1 MSTTRIWLNARAR
14 AAFLAAL
21 GASSALGCAV
31 SSDEEAVAV
40 GHEEQP
46 LYALSTRLWP
56 RAAKIDVCWQPGA
69 SAADRQLVR
78 EAVTKT
84 WQARSNISFVNWAS
98 CPASGFA
105 GIEITPGSS
114 NVVTGG
120 LGDQADGV
128 SNMELDLSTAPEN
141 TWSRCVN
148 NGLNRSECIQ
158 ATAIH
163 EFGHS
168 LSFAHEQRRPDN
180 NGECTIGVTSGS
192 LGDTLLGPFD
202 NGSIMNYCGNAVT
215 LSRGDVYG
223 ANVVYGIAPAL
234 LPSLL

>member
-1 MSTTRIWLNARAR
+1 LHARAR

-21 GASSALGCAV
+21 GAWSSLGCAV
-31 SSDEEAVAV
+31 SPDEEAVAV
-40 GHEEQP
+40 GRAEEP

-56 RAAKIDVCWQPGA
+56 RAAKIDVCWLPGG
-69 SAADRQLVR
+69 SAADQELVR
-78 EAVTKT
+78 EVITAT
-84 WQARSNISFVNWAS
+84 WQARANISFVNWAN

-120 LGDQADGV
+120 LGNQADGV
-128 SNMELDLSTAPEN
+128 SNMELDFSATPEN
-141 TWSRCVN
+141 TWATCVHN
-148 NGLNRSECIQ
+148 SLNRSECIQ

-168 LSFAHEQRRPDN
+168 LSFAHEQNRPDN
-180 NGECTIGVTSGS
+180 NGECTIGVGSGS
-192 LGDTLLGPFD
+192 NGDTLLGDFD
-202 NGSIMNYCGNAVT
+202 NGSIMSYCGDAVT
-215 LSRGDVYG
+215 LSHGDVYG

-234 LPSLL
+234 LASLF

>member
-1 MSTTRIWLNARAR
+1 MSTTRRWLNARAR

-21 GASSALGCAV
+21 GATSSLGCAV

-40 GHEEQP
+40 GSDEQP

-56 RAAKIDVCWQPGA
+56 RAAKIDVCWKPGG
-69 SAADRQLVR
+69 SAADRELVR
-78 EAVTKT
+78 EVITET
-84 WQARSNISFVNWAS
+84 WQARANISFVNWAS

-120 LGDQADGV
+120 LGNQTDGV
-128 SNMELDLSTAPEN
+128 SNMELDFSATPEN
-141 TWSRCVN
+141 TWTTCVN

-168 LSFAHEQRRPDN
+168 LSFAHEQNRPDN
-180 NGECTIGVTSGS
+180 NGECTVGVGSGS
-192 LGDTLLGPFD
+192 NGDTLLGGFD
-202 NGSIMNYCGNAVT
+202 NWAGSITAR
-215 LSRGDVYG
+215 S
-223 ANVVYGIAPAL
+223 
-234 LPSLL
+234 